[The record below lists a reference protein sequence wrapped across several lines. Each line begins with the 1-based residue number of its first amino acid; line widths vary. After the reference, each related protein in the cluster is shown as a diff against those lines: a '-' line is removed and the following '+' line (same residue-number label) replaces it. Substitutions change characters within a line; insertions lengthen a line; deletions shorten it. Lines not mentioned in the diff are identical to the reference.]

1 MNSYTYFFTLILI
14 FFYIKVSFSNQP
26 VKFDN
31 AAYQLSVPKILDL
44 EDKKLYLKIRSLQ
57 IEGNWSEVDKK
68 VKLLKDKIL
77 LGHIDYDKLMHP
89 NKYKSSYDELSE
101 WLIKYNDF
109 PIVMQRRV
117 YSLMMK
123 RSSDPKKINNEKNN
137 VVESTS
143 EAPSLDQNIEVSKI
157 SRNEAIE
164 NEDRVQ
170 FENSTVIGSISLV
183 GASIDD
189 LTFKKYTNTLNGDD
203 NVVLLNPK
211 KVEDGYYIETGWA
224 TANKNINL
232 PNSKTIWT
240 IEGNNKL
247 TPNSPI
253 KLSWTNDQNIKFI
266 KDISID
272 DQYLFKVNQT
282 IINNSEKTYNFY
294 PYGQIIRNIAPE
306 IIDFFI
312 LHEGL
317 IGVFD
322 DQLVEEDYD
331 DIEEKK
337 FSINADKGWLGIT
350 DKYWIT
356 SLIPQENRKFRTDFD
371 YKNKFRANF
380 IETSATEIGANET
393 KSNEIKIIIAAKEVD
408 IIDGYAE
415 NLNISK
421 YDLAIDW
428 GWFYFLV
435 KPLFFVIDY
444 FFELTGNFGIA
455 IILITI
461 CIRIVFF
468 PLANYSFKSMAK
480 MKVLQP
486 EMTRLKELHKEDKM
500 KLQQEMMALYK
511 KEKVNPVSG
520 CLPIFIQIPFFFAI
534 YKVLFVTLEMRHQPF
549 YGWIK
554 DLSER
559 DPTSIFNLF
568 GLIPWDPPSFLL
580 IGVWPC
586 LMGLSMYLQQKLNP
600 TPPDPIQA
608 KIFAFFPLFLTVILA
623 PFPSGLVIYWTI
635 NNILTMAQQYV
646 IIKRTTVKTAQ

>member
-1 MNSYTYFFTLILI
+1 MDSKNVIAAISLSAAVIIIYGLFFA
-14 FFYIKVSFSNQP
+14 P
-26 VKFDN
+26 
-31 AAYQLSVPKILDL
+31 P
-44 EDKKLYLKIRSLQ
+44 
-57 IEGNWSEVDKK
+57 
-68 VKLLKDKIL
+68 
-77 LGHIDYDKLMHP
+77 P
-89 NKYKSSYDELSE
+89 
-101 WLIKYNDF
+101 
-109 PIVMQRRV
+109 P
-117 YSLMMK
+117 
-123 RSSDPKKINNEKNN
+123 DPKKINNEKNN
-137 VVESTS
+137 IVESTS
-143 EAPSLDQNIEVSKI
+143 EAPSLDQNVEVSKI

-189 LTFKKYTNTLNGDD
+189 LTFKKYTSTLNGDD
-203 NVVLLNPK
+203 NVILLNPK

-294 PYGQIIRNIAPE
+294 PYGQIIRNLAPE

-435 KPLFFVIDY
+435 KPLFFLIDY
-444 FFELTGNFGIA
+444 FFKLTGNFGIA

-635 NNILTMAQQYV
+635 NNILTMAQQYI

>member
-1 MNSYTYFFTLILI
+1 MDSKNVIAAISLSAAVIIIYGLFFA
-14 FFYIKVSFSNQP
+14 P
-26 VKFDN
+26 
-31 AAYQLSVPKILDL
+31 P
-44 EDKKLYLKIRSLQ
+44 
-57 IEGNWSEVDKK
+57 
-68 VKLLKDKIL
+68 
-77 LGHIDYDKLMHP
+77 P
-89 NKYKSSYDELSE
+89 
-101 WLIKYNDF
+101 
-109 PIVMQRRV
+109 P
-117 YSLMMK
+117 
-123 RSSDPKKINNEKNN
+123 DPKKINNEKNN
-137 VVESTS
+137 IVESTS
-143 EAPSLDQNIEVSKI
+143 EAPSLDQNVEVSKI

-170 FENSTVIGSISLV
+170 FENSTIIVSISLV
-183 GASIDD
+183 GGSIDD

-203 NVVLLNPK
+203 NVILLNPK

-294 PYGQIIRNIAPE
+294 PYGQIIRNLAPE

>member
-1 MNSYTYFFTLILI
+1 MDSKNVIAAISLSAAVIILYGLFFA
-14 FFYIKVSFSNQP
+14 P
-26 VKFDN
+26 
-31 AAYQLSVPKILDL
+31 PP
-44 EDKKLYLKIRSLQ
+44 
-57 IEGNWSEVDKK
+57 
-68 VKLLKDKIL
+68 
-77 LGHIDYDKLMHP
+77 P
-89 NKYKSSYDELSE
+89 NPD
-101 WLIKYNDF
+101 LIKNE
-109 PIVMQRRV
+109 
-117 YSLMMK
+117 
-123 RSSDPKKINNEKNN
+123 NN
-137 VVESTS
+137 STVQS
-143 EAPSLDQNIEVSKI
+143 TDEAPSLDQNVEVSKI
-157 SRNEAIE
+157 SRSEAIE
-164 NEDRVQ
+164 NEDRII
-170 FENSTVIGSISLV
+170 FENSSVVGSISLI

-189 LTFKKYTNTLNGDD
+189 LTFKKYTETINGDD

-211 KVEDGYYIETGWA
+211 KIENGYYVETGWA
-224 TANKNINL
+224 TTNKNIKV
-232 PNSKTIWT
+232 PNSKSTWEV
-240 IEGNNKL
+240 EGNNKL
-247 TPNSPI
+247 SPNSPI
-253 KLSWTNDQNIKFI
+253 KLSWTNDQNIKFV

-294 PYGQIIRNIAPE
+294 PYGQIIRNQAPDVT
-306 IIDFFI
+306 DFYI

-331 DIEEKK
+331 DIEDKK
-337 FSINADKGWLGIT
+337 FSVNADKGWLGIT

-380 IETSATEIGANET
+380 IETSATEVGANET

-415 NLNISK
+415 SENINK

-428 GWFYFLV
+428 GWFYWIV
-435 KPLFFVIDY
+435 KNLFFVVDY

-455 IILITI
+455 IILITV

-468 PLANYSFKSMAK
+468 PLANYSFRSMAK

-486 EMTRLKELHKEDKM
+486 EMARLKDLYKEDKM

-534 YKVLFVTLEMRHQPF
+534 YKMLFVTIEMRHQPF
-549 YGWIK
+549 FGWIS
-554 DLSER
+554 DLSEK
-559 DPTSIFNLF
+559 DPTTIFNLF
-568 GLIPWDPPSFLL
+568 GLIPWDPPSFLI
-580 IGVWPC
+580 IGVWPI
-586 LMGLSMYLQQKLNP
+586 LMGVTMWLQQKLNP
-600 TPPDPIQA
+600 APQDPVQA
-608 KIFAFFPLFLTVILA
+608 KIFMFFPLFLTVILA
-623 PFPSGLVIYWTI
+623 PFPSGLVIYWTF

-646 IIKRTTVKTAQ
+646 IIKRTTVKTIQ